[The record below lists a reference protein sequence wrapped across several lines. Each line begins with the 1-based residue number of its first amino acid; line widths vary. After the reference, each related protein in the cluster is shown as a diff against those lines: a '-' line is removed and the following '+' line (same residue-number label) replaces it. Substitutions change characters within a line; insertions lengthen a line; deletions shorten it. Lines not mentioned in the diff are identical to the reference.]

1 LEEILFQTMTSS
13 RKVFLG
19 VDIGATNTRVMLA
32 DEEGAI
38 LGFGK
43 SGPGNHESV
52 GYEGLTAALQT
63 ALDQAFAQSGVGAA
77 NILAAGFGIGGLDW
91 DSQEPA
97 TRKAI
102 GETGL
107 RCPMRL
113 VNDAI
118 LGLLAGTA
126 EGWGVA
132 VVSGTG
138 CNCWGWNR
146 DRTRIGHVTGGG
158 TQMGEGTGATE
169 LVDRA
174 IQLVAHAWTRRGP
187 STALGPALAAFVGAR
202 DVQDLLEG
210 LMEDRYALD
219 ASAAPLI
226 CQTAAGGDPVAKD
239 LIEWAGT
246 ELGEMANAVIRQ
258 LEFQDLTFDVILGGS
273 MFDGSPAIQDALHR
287 KVNAL
292 APRARIIRLAV
303 PPVVG
308 AVLLAMEEAGVHP
321 SDRIRER
328 ISQEACARG

>member
-1 LEEILFQTMTSS
+1 MTPN
-13 RKVFLG
+13 RKIFLG
-19 VDIGATNTRVMLA
+19 ADIGGTNTRALLS
-32 DEEGAI
+32 DGDGAI

-43 SGPGNHESV
+43 AGPGNHESV
-52 GYEGLTAALQT
+52 GYDGLTSALQT
-63 ALDQAFAQSGVGAA
+63 ALDQACAQAGVNAGEIDAV
-77 NILAAGFGIGGLDW
+77 GFGIGGLDW
-91 DSQEPA
+91 DSQEPE

-118 LGLLAGTA
+118 LGLLAGTV

-146 DRTRIGHVTGGG
+146 DRTRVGHVTGGG
-158 TQMGEGTGATE
+158 TRMGEGAGAGE

-174 IQLVAHAWTRRGP
+174 IQAVAHAWTQRGP
-187 STALGPALAAFVGAR
+187 STALGPALAAFTGAR
-202 DVQDLLEG
+202 DVPDLLEG
-210 LMEDRYALD
+210 LMEERYDLE

-226 CQTAAGGDPVAKD
+226 FQTALAGDPVAAG
-239 LIEWAGT
+239 LIGWAGT

-258 LEFQDLTFDVILGGS
+258 LGFEDMEFDLVLSGS
-273 MFDGSPAIQDALHR
+273 MFGGSPGMADAMR
-287 KVNAL
+287 RTVSTL
-292 APRARIIRLAV
+292 APRANLARLGV

-308 AVLLAMEEAGVHP
+308 AVLLAMEQAGGRP
-321 SDRIRER
+321 ADPIRDRLAR
-328 ISQEACARG
+328 EACARA